1 VTVIYECG
9 GLEVVRCEAN
19 LVGQSSPGIE
29 AGQSDG
35 LRNSLAPLAHTSANA
50 SLAYAEVSRRSSL
63 LLPLL
68 QDTGLV

>member
-1 VTVIYECG
+1 VTIIFRVD
-9 GLEVVRCEAN
+9 GLEAARGQAN
-19 LVGQSSPGIE
+19 LVGQSSPEIE

-35 LRNSLAPLAHTSANA
+35 LRNSLVSLARASGNP

-68 QDTGLV
+68 QDIGLV